1 MRARAEQTPPRQ
13 IEDSASS
20 QLVADALRDSC
31 APQNNA
37 SEVTNAVR
45 RGVCKE
51 HEARRTCRRTRASN
65 RCHARAWCSPRSDL
79 DGKAFVAGDGRLR
92 GLEPLRAA
100 LTSSAMMSLFSSTP
114 AGKRPADAVGGPA
127 VLQMAT
133 WRFVRRARSGSSC
146 CYCGPSAA
154 SRPAGRWPAAVSP
167 ASWHGGWLFFCQ

>member
-1 MRARAEQTPPRQ
+1 MQRHDEACVIRRIWGLKTLSCSRRALTE
-13 IEDSASS
+13 
-20 QLVADALRDSC
+20 
-31 APQNNA
+31 
-37 SEVTNAVR
+37 
-45 RGVCKE
+45 G
-51 HEARRTCRRTRASN
+51 
-65 RCHARAWCSPRSDL
+65 

-167 ASWHGGWLFFCQ
+167 ASWHSAVAFFCQSIFMVFQFSTRCWHQIHQKMGGCGGCADARVDGALARHF